1 MWKLATRM
9 VYSRKAD
16 CQGCKKIIENIIN
29 ISHKIEMMHIK
40 RPVGRNRYPDYK
52 KKEFPG
58 PHVVNF
64 IVASQ

>member
-1 MWKLATRM
+1 M
-9 VYSRKAD
+9 VCSRKAD
-16 CQGCKKIIENIIN
+16 CQEWEEIIENIVN

-40 RPVGRNRYPDYK
+40 RPVGRNRYPNYN

-58 PHVVNF
+58 LHVVNF